1 MKCTKCGIELSGED
15 MNNHN
20 LSCAYAINDN
30 DYEDLIPCEICSELI
45 SFDDYQRHISG
56 CSNLNRMHLPFRTH
70 NIGALEPE
78 SIIQGISQINED
90 PIARSLFS
98 VFIGEL
104 NSQIPPPPPPFQ
116 NDNTQLHL
124 DEDGED
130 DDNLPNLNSNPNQ
143 LLHMF
148 ESLLSTH
155 LEQISQ
161 GGGNMNVLGNIPEPN
176 NYEELLNLENHVVG
190 ISDIDSVSQFL
201 VEEIYCPVCS
211 ETKMGS
217 RTTSCKHTFCDD
229 CLQEWLKESK
239 KCPICMVDLE

>member
-20 LSCAYAINDN
+20 LSCSYAINDK

-45 SFDDYQRHISG
+45 SFDDYQQHITR
-56 CSNLNRMHLPFRTH
+56 CSIPILNFRT
-70 NIGALEPE
+70 NDMANNESE

-104 NSQIPPPPPPFQ
+104 NSHIPPPPHPFQ
-116 NDNTQLHL
+116 NANSANNPPLHL
-124 DEDGED
+124 DDSNDSD
-130 DDNLPNLNSNPNQ
+130 DDLPNLNSNPNQ

-148 ESLLSTH
+148 ESLLSKH
-155 LEQISQ
+155 FEQ
-161 GGGNMNVLGNIPEPN
+161 GGGGLNVLGNIPEPN

-201 VEEIYCPVCS
+201 VEEICCPVCS

-217 RTTSCKHTFCDD
+217 RTTSCNHNFCDD
-229 CLQEWLKESK
+229 CLREWLKESK